1 MVSFRWHCLP
11 FSSPG
16 RAAGKGRR
24 FFSPPLQHLS
34 LPPPPICLKTPH
46 NAHLIMAYHH
56 DERGR
61 GDKPWGQLPRGHPT
75 TLLVW
80 RDWTGEGWLSP
91 PFPLINTSSPG
102 DEKANKKKWKNK
114 RKTKDEKARK
124 KKGEENR
131 GWKEERNK
139 NEEEDECRRTR
150 KKTKHI
156 REEKEEK
163 KKTHREE
170 EEEPPASEA
179 PAPPSTPSWAL
190 PLGQLPPS
198 PPLLL
203 LLL

>member
-1 MVSFRWHCLP
+1 MVPFRWHCLP

-34 LPPPPICLKTPH
+34 LSPPPHLPKNPAQRTPH
-46 NAHLIMAYHH
+46 YGLPPWWKGQRRQALGAAAQGPPNHLTRLARL
-56 DERGR
+56 DRGR
-61 GDKPWGQLPRGHPT
+61 
-75 TLLVW
+75 VA
-80 RDWTGEGWLSP
+80 LSP
-91 PFPLINTSSPG
+91 FPTYKYLLTRRWES
-102 DEKANKKKWKNK
+102 EQKKMKKQKKNK
-114 RKTKDEKARK
+114 GWKGTK

>member
-34 LPPPPICLKTPH
+34 L
-46 NAHLIMAYHH
+46 
-56 DERGR
+56 
-61 GDKPWGQLPRGHPT
+61 
-75 TLLVW
+75 
-80 RDWTGEGWLSP
+80 S
-91 PFPLINTSSPG
+91 PFPTYKYLLTRRWES
-102 DEKANKKKWKNK
+102 EQKKMKKQKKNK
-114 RKTKDEKARK
+114 GWKGTK